1 MKFRSRGGLLI
12 ALLGGAGCAVPNAG
26 VISPGKYQSKL
37 YPLSL
42 TGGSADQASPASAGL
57 MPPGW
62 RLDNFWG
69 KELPNRP
76 KETESYM
83 TNLEFDWDGDGRF
96 EAQRREFAYLLRFES
111 RLNDGV
117 VWLRGIP
124 VSTDLADMDLS
135 ALMTKFSDALSGAN
149 YETTRLTRETRTIS
163 EEHYASVITASAP
176 CKWAGLE
183 CVTAA
188 IDLANVDQLK
198 LDPAHRSRR
207 LRVVIARTPF
217 HYEPSAVSSN
227 GYPVYLFAGYS
238 NLPANFEAGLPDFLS
253 LLQRVSIAGAGGFEA
268 AALTPATPSVPASP
282 VSVSAAPAVP
292 STTPTA
298 PSE

>member
-1 MKFRSRGGLLI
+1 MKFRNRGGLLI

-42 TGGSADQASPASAGL
+42 VGRSTDQASAASAGL

-62 RLDNFWG
+62 RLDNFYG

-76 KETESYM
+76 KETEPYM
-83 TNLEFDWDGDGRF
+83 TDLAFDWNGDGRY
-96 EAQRREFAYLLRFES
+96 EEQRREFAYLLRFES

-117 VWLRGIP
+117 AWLRGIP

-135 ALMTKFSDALSGAN
+135 ALMTKFGDALSGAN
-149 YETTRLTRETRTIS
+149 YETMTLNREVRVIT
-163 EEHYASVITASAP
+163 EAHYASVITASAG

-198 LDPAHRSRR
+198 LDPTHRSRR

-217 HYEPSAVSSN
+217 RYEPSAVSSN
-227 GYPVYLFAGYS
+227 AYPVYLFAGYA

-253 LLQRVSIAGAGGFEA
+253 LLQRVSIAGVGGFES
-268 AALTPATPSVPASP
+268 AALTSPAPSVPPSP
-282 VSVSAAPAVP
+282 VSLPAPPAAPA
-292 STTPTA
+292 A
-298 PSE
+298 PPD